1 VLPQLVQ
8 HVLDFC
14 YPGACAHCSAA
25 CPGSAFLCDECSAKL
40 DALAHAPACLRCAM
54 PLPQHDAPCP
64 YCRGRGIHPF
74 KHILRLGIFH
84 DPLKDLIHHMKY
96 HRRWTLAEQ
105 LAGVVAELPRVRQLI
120 TEDSV
125 LVPVPLHLFRHF
137 SRGYNQADLIA
148 RRLRKS
154 LSCRLANCARRTRDT
169 AAQAQ
174 IHAHADREKNV
185 RGAFALKHSRAI
197 SNKHVV
203 VVDDV
208 MTTGST
214 LRSLAR
220 TLLPAKPASISAI
233 VLAVADPKHH
243 DFEVI

>member
-1 VLPQLVQ
+1 MLPQLVA

-14 YPGACAHCSAA
+14 YPGSCSHCAAA
-25 CPGSAFLCDECSAKL
+25 CPGSAFLCNECSAKL
-40 DALAHAPACLRCAM
+40 KAFAQAPACLRCAM

-64 YCRGRGIHPF
+64 YCLNRGIRPF
-74 KHILRLGIFH
+74 TQILRLGIFH

-105 LAGVVAELPRVRQLI
+105 LAGVLAEQPRVRQLI

-125 LVPVPLHLFRHF
+125 LVPVPLHFLRHF
-137 SRGYNQADLIA
+137 FRGYNQADVIA

-154 LSCRLANCARRTRDT
+154 LKCQISTCATRTRDT

-174 IHAHADREKNV
+174 IHAHADREQNV
-185 RGAFALKHSRAI
+185 RGAFALKRPRAVA
-197 SNKHVV
+197 NKHVV
-203 VVDDV
+203 LVDDV

-220 TLLPAKPASISAI
+220 ALLAAKPASISAI